1 MRACGSSIL
10 RTTTVRSS
18 YKLPIIVSDAREAR
32 KAAEAAVIS
41 ADSAPRG
48 LTALYGRCCGLM
60 TGPVRER

>member
-1 MRACGSSIL
+1 M
-10 RTTTVRSS
+10 VRGS
-18 YKLPIIVSDAREAR
+18 YKLPIIVSDAREAQ